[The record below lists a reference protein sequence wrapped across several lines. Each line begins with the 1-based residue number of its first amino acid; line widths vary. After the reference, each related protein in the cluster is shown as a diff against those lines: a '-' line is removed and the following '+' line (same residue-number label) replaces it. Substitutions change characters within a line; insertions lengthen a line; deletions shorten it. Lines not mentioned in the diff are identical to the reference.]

1 MNIIRGIN
9 TVQGPKLFRIFQN
22 GSTAGRNYEPS
33 LVESGADKVIGTIRF
48 CWSLS
53 YWTSPLL
60 LGILYRRGH
69 FTAEGIVNLGKF
81 VMYVGTLYYTAV
93 LVRGFG
99 RFMNPDY
106 MTFITVLTDAQ
117 KVFNEQN
124 RRLLSGFDYQYWAS
138 PVAWR
143 WTNVNIGEVKKMKIQ
158 AKSNRDPPRS
168 LLSIPS
174 DILSY
179 ICANTFGR
187 RMVYPGATALINTL
201 VEGPLCQG
209 RAKLIEEKHGIRA
222 KLLTEDNN
230 EIDTMFVDRRAD
242 KTRHGNTL
250 VVTCEGNAGFYEI
263 GAMATPLDLEYSVIG
278 WNHPGFAGS
287 SGVPFPDQE
296 QSAIDAVMQY
306 SIHELGF
313 TPDNII
319 LYAWSIGGYTATWAA
334 MNYPDVKFT
343 ILDATFDDIMP
354 LAYAKMPEFARGL
367 VEKTVNRYLN
377 LNIADQLLEYPGPV
391 LLIRRSRDEMLT
403 TLDPT
408 AIHTN
413 RGNFLLLKLLSHR
426 YPKIVDNTTIPI
438 LEDYLSKEKA
448 GQEVLMAAME
458 VDREW
463 CTVAMRS
470 YMEEAENTKF
480 PLDIGTDYTE
490 QQKTHMTLFLASKH
504 MEDFNSTHCT
514 PLPTQFFKQPW
525 TP

>member
-1 MNIIRGIN
+1 MTTFFSVLR
-9 TVQGPKLFRIFQN
+9 GPKLFRIFQN
-22 GSTAGRNYEPS
+22 GLTPGKNYEPS
-33 LVESGADKVIGTIRF
+33 LLESGADRVIGTIRF

-60 LGILYRRGH
+60 IGILYRRGH
-69 FTAEGIVNLGKF
+69 FTAEGVVNLGKF
-81 VMYVGTLYYTAV
+81 VMYIGTLYYTAV

-99 RFMNPDY
+99 RYMNPDY
-106 MTFITVLTDAQ
+106 MTFTAVLMNAQ
-117 KVFNEQN
+117 RVFNEQN
-124 RRLLSGFDYQYWAS
+124 RKLLAGYDYAYWAS

-143 WTNVNIGEVKKMKIQ
+143 WKDVNVGEVKKTKIQ
-158 AKSNRDPPRS
+158 ASSNRDPPRS
-168 LLSIPS
+168 VFSIPT

-179 ICANTFGR
+179 MCANTFGR

-209 RAKLIEEKHGIRA
+209 RAKLVEEKQGERA

-230 EIDTMFVDRRAD
+230 EIDTMFVDRRNSNSRFG
-242 KTRHGNTL
+242 KTL

-263 GAMATPLDLEYSVIG
+263 GAMATPLDLDYSVIG

-287 SGVPFPDQE
+287 SGVPFPSQE
-296 QSAIDAVMQY
+296 QCAIDAVMQY
-306 SIHELGF
+306 SIHKLGF

-334 MNYPDVKFT
+334 MNYPDVKFV
-343 ILDATFDDIMP
+343 ILDATFDEMMP
-354 LAYAKMPEFARGL
+354 LALAKMPEFAKSL

-377 LNIADQLLEYPGPV
+377 LDIAAQLVTYPGPV

-403 TLDPT
+403 TIDPT

-413 RGNFLLLKLLSHR
+413 RGNFLLLKLLQAR
-426 YPKIVDNTTIPI
+426 YPNIVDNTTKPV
-438 LEDYLSKEKA
+438 LEDWLSKEKG
-448 GQEVLMAAME
+448 GQEVLMAALE

-463 CTVAMRS
+463 CTVAMTS
-470 YMEEAENTKF
+470 FMEEAESTTF
-480 PLDIGTDYTE
+480 PLDIGADYTE
-490 QQKTHMTLFLASKH
+490 QQKAHMALFLASNY

-514 PLPTQFFKQPW
+514 PLPTQFFRQPW
-525 TP
+525 TAI